1 MLDHLFKKK
10 ISLFFLFLLFFC
22 CASIH
27 VSRAEI
33 LKTKMMQD
41 TKSTSDSIYL
51 IDDFSGDLSTMGN
64 PWRSFSDR
72 VMGGVSKGSHGF
84 EILEGRRCIRLRG
97 EVSLENQGGFVQVAH
112 SLEKGRRPFDA
123 SQYQGIRV
131 STLGNGETYYIHLR
145 TTQTGLPWQYYQAP
159 FKTSS
164 QWKDVEIPFDRF
176 VPENINRVLDPSR
189 LTRIA
194 IVAAK
199 KAFKADVAVA
209 RLEFYR

>member
-1 MLDHLFKKK
+1 MLDHLYKKK
-10 ISLFFLFLLFFC
+10 ISLFFLLFFC

-51 IDDFSGDLSTMGN
+51 IDDFSQSGQSVIGN
-64 PWRSFSDR
+64 RWQSFSDR
-72 VMGGVSKGSHGF
+72 VMGGVSRGSHGF
-84 EILEGRRCIRLRG
+84 EILEGRHCIRLRG
-97 EVSLENQGGFVQVAH
+97 DVSLENQGGFVQVAL

-123 SQYQGIRV
+123 SQYRGIRV

-176 VPENINRVLDPSR
+176 VAENIGRILDPSR